1 MNRRRGSS
9 GWIVA
14 GLGLLLC
21 ICLLPYLISSVYSV
35 ASTLFQVDTVTR
47 WLWGDWLSTLLDP
60 NGMAYR
66 LMVEAPVCCGGAVG
80 LLLTVF
86 GGLWLLNGRTE
97 EEEEIG
103 EALEAEEEACD
114 AELPLED
121 DSLDEPISQDI
132 DRATW

>member
-1 MNRRRGSS
+1 M
-9 GWIVA
+9 
-14 GLGLLLC
+14 
-21 ICLLPYLISSVYSV
+21 
-35 ASTLFQVDTVTR
+35 
-47 WLWGDWLSTLLDP
+47 
-60 NGMAYR
+60 
-66 LMVEAPVCCGGAVG
+66 G

-103 EALEAEEEACD
+103 EALEAEDEACD